1 MHPFDD
7 IQGPIVYHRSS
18 LIVSAGSGSH
28 IIDVERVDD
37 RGMFSSTGRWRLRI
51 AISHTST
58 LPKRTFPI
66 TWHDTPD
73 AALEHAWELINAR

>member
-1 MHPFDD
+1 
-7 IQGPIVYHRSS
+7 
-18 LIVSAGSGSH
+18 
-28 IIDVERVDD
+28 
-37 RGMFSSTGRWRLRI
+37 MFSSTGRWRLRI